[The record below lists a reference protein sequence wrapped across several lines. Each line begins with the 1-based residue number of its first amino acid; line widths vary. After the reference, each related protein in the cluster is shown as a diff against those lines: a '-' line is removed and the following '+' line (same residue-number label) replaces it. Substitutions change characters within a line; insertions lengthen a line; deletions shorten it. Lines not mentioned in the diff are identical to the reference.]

1 MRIIV
6 TILNKILHSTL
17 KSQMLL
23 NHLMLPAFSSSGVHT
38 PSPYLH
44 CCSTLAL
51 LMHCLKV
58 SCGTIGPGAMVGWLD
73 EWMDAVLISK
83 TLNLRLKPP
92 RILKLI
98 PEVHLLKILEKVEC
112 Q

>member
-17 KSQMLL
+17 KSQMLF
-23 NHLMLPAFSSSGVHT
+23 NHLMLPAFSSSGIHT

-58 SCGTIGPGAMVGWLD
+58 SCGIIGPGAMVGWLD
-73 EWMDAVLISK
+73 EWMDAV
-83 TLNLRLKPP
+83 
-92 RILKLI
+92 
-98 PEVHLLKILEKVEC
+98 
-112 Q
+112 